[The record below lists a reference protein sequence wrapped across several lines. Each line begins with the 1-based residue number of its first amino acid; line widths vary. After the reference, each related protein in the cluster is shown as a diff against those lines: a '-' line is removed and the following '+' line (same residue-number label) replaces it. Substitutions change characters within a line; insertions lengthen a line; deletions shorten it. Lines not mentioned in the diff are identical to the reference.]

1 MSSDIIF
8 IRMKEYA
15 KKRLDAFLSQNKKNF
30 INEFEKELPLG
41 NVSLYE
47 VFSTIYN
54 PDNKIL
60 GDKSFFNTYAE
71 KRKDF
76 NVTIKKEE
84 NLFEKVPTEYTDDN
98 ELLNEKNFH
107 DTNSMQSIEFV
118 ITCTHPILKKRFIGP
133 EQLEVTDKI
142 KIYFVSPLCLI
153 VEITSSMLG
162 YMMMDT
168 FQTTMRYT
176 YHSEPFI
183 NDDKVVEYST
193 KLSVE
198 FSIEFVKDTW
208 WKNKITSEAV
218 NDNRELFRETMIPL
232 IKTVLNDLK
241 SKKGKIHKKLISLS
255 KEEKIKE
262 KEIGDTNVNK
272 IDEKCENT
280 NILVLGVFII
290 LVLLLLFRNGSEMTL
305 LSMLNIVG
313 FGVLLFKINNVQSQ
327 IEQIK
332 KMHSQSSVR
341 S

>member
-1 MSSDIIF
+1 MSSDIFFSDLI
-8 IRMKEYA
+8 EYA
-15 KKRLDAFLSQNKKNF
+15 KKRLDCFLSQNKRDF
-30 INEFEKELPLG
+30 INQFEKDLPLG
-41 NVSLYE
+41 NISLYE
-47 VFSTIYN
+47 VFMSIYN

-60 GDKSFFNTYAE
+60 GDKSFFDAYAE

-76 NVTIKKEE
+76 NVKIEKEE
-84 NLFEKVPTEYTDDN
+84 NLLQKVPIEYTNEN

-133 EQLEVTDKI
+133 EQLDVTDRI
-142 KIYFVSPLCLI
+142 KVYFVSPLCLV

-162 YMMMDT
+162 FMMMDT

-176 YHSEPFI
+176 YQSEPVI
-183 NDDKVVEYST
+183 TDDKVVEYST

-198 FSIEFVKDTW
+198 FAIEFVKDTW

-218 NDNRELFRETMIPL
+218 SDNSELVKETMIPL
-232 IKTVLNDLK
+232 IKEVLNDIK
-241 SKKGKIHKKLISLS
+241 SKKENGNKKENKEISLQ
-255 KEEKIKE
+255 KEEKSNVIQRGE
-262 KEIGDTNVNK
+262 KIY
-272 IDEKCENT
+272 EKFYNT
-280 NILVLGVFII
+280 NIYVVGVFII
-290 LVLLLLFRNGSEMTL
+290 LVVILLIRNGSEMTL
-305 LSMLNIVG
+305 LSMLNIFG

-332 KMHSQSSVR
+332 KMQSQSTVR

>member
-1 MSSDIIF
+1 MSSDILF
-8 IRMKEYA
+8 SDLKEYA
-15 KKRLDAFLSQNKKNF
+15 KKRLDCFLSQNKRDF
-30 INEFEKELPLG
+30 INQFEKDLPLG
-41 NVSLYE
+41 NISLYE
-47 VFSTIYN
+47 VFMSIYN

-60 GDKSFFNTYAE
+60 GDKSFFDAYAE

-76 NVTIKKEE
+76 NVKIEKEE
-84 NLFEKVPTEYTDDN
+84 NLLQKVPIEYTNEN

-133 EQLEVTDKI
+133 EQLDVTDRI
-142 KIYFVSPLCLI
+142 KVYFVSPLCLV

-162 YMMMDT
+162 FMMMDT

-176 YHSEPFI
+176 YQSEPVI
-183 NDDKVVEYST
+183 TDDKVVEYST

-198 FSIEFVKDTW
+198 FAIEFVKDTW

-218 NDNRELFRETMIPL
+218 SDNSELVKETMIPL
-232 IKTVLNDLK
+232 IKTVLNDIK
-241 SKKGKIHKKLISLS
+241 SKKENGHKKENKDISLQ
-255 KEEKIKE
+255 KEEKSNVIERGDKIYE
-262 KEIGDTNVNK
+262 KFD
-272 IDEKCENT
+272 NT
-280 NILVLGVFII
+280 NIYVVGVFII
-290 LVLLLLFRNGSEMTL
+290 LVVILLFRNGSEMTL
-305 LSMLNIVG
+305 LSMLSVFG

-332 KMHSQSSVR
+332 KMQSQSTVR